1 MTYPAVVLLGFG
13 FSIMMVNSLNFAAE
27 LIGDNK
33 VSQITSKIG
42 TAKINTEV
50 WQVLLL
56 GKGITFENS

>member
-50 WQVLLL
+50 WQVLL
-56 GKGITFENS
+56 